1 MCGGEEQDLF
11 STTAPST
18 VVGMVWDPFGTIGN
32 ALWLSGGQ
40 WAGKSTVARLLARRY
55 GLIAYHH
62 DYAENHSH
70 RDREAAAAARRGE
83 TYVEFDPERHWVGST
98 VEEMAD
104 YCRAGWA
111 ARFEYTLDDLR
122 ALVGPRP
129 VLAEGWGL
137 RPDLVAPLLDSPRR
151 MAVLVASEG
160 FRQRQLS
167 TLERAGRL
175 SQPVS
180 DPELGQRNR
189 LARDRLLAEDVVRQA
204 GRHGVRVFTVDGTAD
219 AEAMADALA
228 DHFAPYLSAAPDAP
242 R

>member
-1 MCGGEEQDLF
+1 
-11 STTAPST
+11 
-18 VVGMVWDPFGTIGN
+18 MVWDPFGTIGN
-32 ALWLSGGQ
+32 ALWLSGAQ

-62 DYAENHSH
+62 DYAEVHAH
-70 RDREAAAAARRGE
+70 PDRQAAAAMRHGD
-83 TYVEFDPERHWVGST
+83 TYAEFDPERHWVRST

-104 YCRAGWA
+104 YCRANWA
-111 ARFEYTLDDLR
+111 ARFEYTMDDLR

-151 MAVLVASEG
+151 MAVLVPSEQ
-160 FRQRQLS
+160 FRQHQLS
-167 TLERAGRL
+167 TLERAADFGHR
-175 SQPVS
+175 VS

-189 LARDRLLAEDVVRQA
+189 IARDRLLADDVVRQA
-204 GRHGVRVFTVDGTAD
+204 RRHGVRVFTVDGTAD

-228 DHFAPYLSAAPDAP
+228 EHFAPYLRGLSAAPDV
-242 R
+242 RR